1 MKKWF
6 ALALAALLMVG
17 VLTGCSSQQ
26 ANTEEGGT
34 AANVKIRVGASPT
47 PHAEILEA
55 IAQQLKDQ
63 GVDMEIVIFTDYIMP
78 NTALEDGS
86 LDANYFQHK
95 PYMEDFNANNGSH
108 LVSVAAIH
116 YEPFGLYAG
125 KTKSLEELKD
135 GASIS
140 VPNDPS
146 NESRALLLLQDCGL
160 IKLKDGV
167 GLEAT
172 VVDIVENPKNL
183 KIVELEAAQLPRT
196 LQDVD
201 MAVINGNYAI
211 DAGLSA
217 TKDALAM
224 EDKDSTAAQTYANI
238 LAVKEGNEENEAIQ
252 KLIAVLTSEECRKY
266 IEETFTD
273 GSAVPMF

>member
-6 ALALAALLMVG
+6 ALALAALLTVG

-146 NESRALLLLQDCGL
+146 NESRALLLLQDCRL

-201 MAVINGNYAI
+201 MACYQRQ
-211 DAGLSA
+211 L
-217 TKDALAM
+217 
-224 EDKDSTAAQTYANI
+224 
-238 LAVKEGNEENEAIQ
+238 
-252 KLIAVLTSEECRKY
+252 CH
-266 IEETFTD
+266 
-273 GSAVPMF
+273 